1 MPPEPPEPP
10 IPIRDPNIIS
20 THPLSTLTSSNV
32 FKWTPPEIQ
41 IFDFFIRQ
49 YDSTSQEQPLH
60 EILLRQ
66 LGFSIYHGMLT
77 EKGED
82 VMEIVATKV
91 KSKINHLKEKMK
103 FEKGVGEGGG
113 LRRSDRLGGGGK
125 GNGDSVKTDSK
136 AQPQPPSSL
145 PSIHFHIN
153 NQSGSAS
160 PSISSHTH
168 HSTNSSSTHRPR
180 SLPPP
185 ISPSH
190 SPTKES
196 TSQSKSKSN
205 HDRIS
210 RNSEGKRGSR
220 PKSEPLVSSCP
231 TKEKGYFQK
240 FGEVLGLDL
249 TSPDSSRSESYTNTS
264 TGSEFETGTSQ
275 RSGEDRD
282 GSVISSRS
290 ALSKGNL
297 RRHEREI
304 RKEKERKEKERK
316 EKERKEKERKEKERK
331 EKERKEKER
340 KEKERKEK
348 ERKKEK
354 EKEREMEEERER
366 EEERE
371 EEMEEEG
378 EEEIDAEKIAELI
391 ENSQRVLQQGRNREK
406 EAEKE
411 RAMGK
416 RARDLGFK
424 VRVQKALQ
432 VVEREREDRSI
443 AVGIRAQEQNHQQMD
458 GTRNELSQGTRDQ
471 QSHQTRDQD
480 LQEITQP
487 QLRVSQTRNQKS
499 QDIQSRG
506 FPEETQQKWNQL
518 RSRLGEALKRNNTQ
532 SIPNNHQPKDEQSH
546 QSRGQEFQET
556 QGRALQETMQ
566 PKTQDQR
573 INQGQEYQ
581 TTISQAIPRS
591 RVEKQG
597 RFHNQ
602 SQHPGLQS
610 QSEIQHQYQNYK
622 PPTVEDG
629 WVASDVG
636 NSDKDIT
643 PRTTPIQPHFTHQQQ
658 QHQHPSLKI
667 HHTNPIHQAQ
677 QQQKLNP
684 LQIQEVNDLIS
695 QRMKDITFENYE
707 IVRKWWRLV
716 DDGLWEGFERQLKS
730 LDLERRQ
737 GGGGG

>member
-316 EKERKEKERKEKERK
+316 Q
-331 EKERKEKER
+331 
-340 KEKERKEK
+340 KERKEK

-354 EKEREMEEERER
+354 EKERER

-371 EEMEEEG
+371 M

-432 VVEREREDRSI
+432 VVERERENRSI

-471 QSHQTRDQD
+471 QSHQTRGQD

-643 PRTTPIQPHFTHQQQ
+643 PRTTPTQPHFTHQQQ

-737 GGGGG
+737 GGEVKVSGEEEEDYTF